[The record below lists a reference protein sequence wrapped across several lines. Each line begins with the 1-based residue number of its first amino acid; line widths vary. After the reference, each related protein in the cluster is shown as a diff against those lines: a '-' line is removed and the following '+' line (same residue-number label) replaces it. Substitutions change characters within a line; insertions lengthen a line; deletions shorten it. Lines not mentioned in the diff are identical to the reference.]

1 MGLFLYLPKIKDML
15 RAISTTIIGV
25 ILGMLGMMAMH
36 YLSMVFY
43 PLPVGVTM
51 EDAEALN
58 KYMAIA
64 PLGAMLLVIVS
75 HAMGSFIGA
84 LVATLLSQISKW
96 KNSSPF
102 KYQWLVIGLIFTV
115 AGWYNLQELTHPN
128 WFKID
133 LLFYLPA
140 AYLGFKLVAK
150 GN

>member
-1 MGLFLYLPKIKDML
+1 ML
-15 RAISTTIIGV
+15 RGIVTTIIGV
-25 ILGMLGMMAMH
+25 ILGMMGMMAMH

-43 PLPVGVTM
+43 PLPEGVTM
-51 EDAEALN
+51 KDAEALN

-84 LVATLLSQISKW
+84 LIATLLSQVSKW
-96 KNSSPF
+96 KNSTAF
-102 KYQWLVIGLIFTV
+102 KYQFLIIGLIFTY
-115 AGWYNLQELTHPN
+115 AGWLNLESLTHPD

-140 AYLGFKLVAK
+140 AYLGYKLVAK
-150 GN
+150 RA

>member
-1 MGLFLYLPKIKDML
+1 ML
-15 RAISTTIIGV
+15 RAITTTIIGV
-25 ILGMLGMMAMH
+25 ILGMMGMMAMH

-43 PLPVGVTM
+43 PLPEGVTM

-64 PLGAMLLVIVS
+64 PLGAMLLVIFS

-84 LVATLLSQISKW
+84 LVATLLSQVSKW
-96 KNSSPF
+96 KNSTAF
-102 KYQWLVIGLIFTV
+102 KYQFLFIGLLFTYT
-115 AGWYNLQELTHPN
+115 GWYNLENLIHPD

-140 AYLGFKLVAK
+140 AYLGYSLVAK
-150 GN
+150 KA

>member
-1 MGLFLYLPKIKDML
+1 MG
-15 RAISTTIIGV
+15 T
-25 ILGMLGMMAMH
+25 MAMH
-36 YLSMVFY
+36 YLSIVFY
-43 PLPVGVTM
+43 PLPEGLTM

-84 LVATLLSQISKW
+84 LVATLLSQVSKW
-96 KNSSPF
+96 KNSTAF
-102 KYQWLVIGLIFTV
+102 KYQFLFIGLLFTY
-115 AGWYNLQELTHPN
+115 AGWYNLENLIHPD

-140 AYLGFKLVAK
+140 AYLGYSLVAK
-150 GN
+150 RA

>member
-1 MGLFLYLPKIKDML
+1 ML
-15 RAISTTIIGV
+15 RAITTTIIGV
-25 ILGMLGMMAMH
+25 ILGMMGMMAMH

-43 PLPVGVTM
+43 PLPEGVTM

-84 LVATLLSQISKW
+84 LVATLLSQVSKW
-96 KNSSPF
+96 KNSTAF
-102 KYQWLVIGLIFTV
+102 KYQFLFIGLLFTY
-115 AGWYNLQELTHPN
+115 AGWYNLENLIHPD

-140 AYLGFKLVAK
+140 AYLGYSLVAK
-150 GN
+150 KA

>member
-1 MGLFLYLPKIKDML
+1 ML
-15 RAISTTIIGV
+15 RAITTTIIGV
-25 ILGMLGMMAMH
+25 VLGMMGMMAMH
-36 YLSMVFY
+36 YLSIVFY
-43 PLPVGVTM
+43 PLPEGLTM

-84 LVATLLSQISKW
+84 LVATLLSQVSKW
-96 KNSSPF
+96 ENSTAF
-102 KYQWLVIGLIFTV
+102 KYQFLFIGLLFTY
-115 AGWYNLQELTHPN
+115 AGWYNLENLIHPD

-140 AYLGFKLVAK
+140 AYLGYKLVAK
-150 GN
+150 RA

>member
-1 MGLFLYLPKIKDML
+1 MF
-15 RAISTTIIGV
+15 RAITTTIIGV
-25 ILGMLGMMAMH
+25 ILGMMGMRAMH

-43 PLPVGVTM
+43 PLPEGLTM

-84 LVATLLSQISKW
+84 LVATLLSQVSKW
-96 KNSSPF
+96 KNSTAF
-102 KYQWLVIGLIFTV
+102 KYQFLFIGLLFTY
-115 AGWYNLQELTHPN
+115 AGWYNLENLIHPD

-140 AYLGFKLVAK
+140 AYFGYKLVAK
-150 GN
+150 RA

>member
-1 MGLFLYLPKIKDML
+1 ML
-15 RAISTTIIGV
+15 RAITTTIIGV
-25 ILGMLGMMAMH
+25 ILGMMGMMAMH
-36 YLSMVFY
+36 YLSMMLY
-43 PLPVGVTM
+43 PLPEGVTM

-84 LVATLLSQISKW
+84 LVATLLSQVSKW
-96 KNSSPF
+96 KNSTAF
-102 KYQWLVIGLIFTV
+102 KYQFLFIGLLFTY
-115 AGWYNLQELTHPN
+115 AGWYNLENLIHPD

-140 AYLGFKLVAK
+140 AYLGYKLVAK
-150 GN
+150 RA

>member
-1 MGLFLYLPKIKDML
+1 
-15 RAISTTIIGV
+15 
-25 ILGMLGMMAMH
+25 MMAMH

-43 PLPVGVTM
+43 PLPEGVTM

-84 LVATLLSQISKW
+84 LVATLLSQVSKW
-96 KNSSPF
+96 ENSTAF
-102 KYQWLVIGLIFTV
+102 KYQFLFIGLLFTYT
-115 AGWYNLQELTHPN
+115 GWYNLENLIHPD

-140 AYLGFKLVAK
+140 AYLGYILVAK
-150 GN
+150 RA

>member
-1 MGLFLYLPKIKDML
+1 VGLFLYLPKITTML
-15 RAISTTIIGV
+15 RVIITAIVGI
-25 ILGMLGMMAMH
+25 ILGMIVMMGMH

-58 KYMAIA
+58 KYMEIA
-64 PLGAMLLVIVS
+64 PVGAMLLVIVS

-84 LVATLLSQISKW
+84 LAATLLSQVLVW
-96 KNSSPF
+96 KNASPF
-102 KYQWLVIGLIFTV
+102 KYQFLFIGLFLTF
-115 AGWYNLQELTHPN
+115 AGWYNLESLTHPA

-140 AYLGFKLVAK
+140 AYFGFKLVAK
-150 GN
+150 K

>member
-1 MGLFLYLPKIKDML
+1 ML
-15 RAISTTIIGV
+15 RAITTTIIGV
-25 ILGMLGMMAMH
+25 ILGMMGMMAMH
-36 YLSMVFY
+36 YLSMMLY
-43 PLPVGVTM
+43 PLPEGVTM

-84 LVATLLSQISKW
+84 LVATLLSQVSKW
-96 KNSSPF
+96 ENSTAF
-102 KYQWLVIGLIFTV
+102 KYQFLFIGLLFTY
-115 AGWYNLQELTHPN
+115 AGWYNLENLIHPD

-140 AYLGFKLVAK
+140 AYFGYKLVAK
-150 GN
+150 RA

>member
-1 MGLFLYLPKIKDML
+1 ML
-15 RAISTTIIGV
+15 RAITTTIIGV
-25 ILGMLGMMAMH
+25 ILGMMGMMAMH

-43 PLPVGVTM
+43 PLPEGVTM

-84 LVATLLSQISKW
+84 LVATLLSQVSKW
-96 KNSSPF
+96 KNSTAF
-102 KYQWLVIGLIFTV
+102 KYQFLFIGLLFTY
-115 AGWYNLQELTHPN
+115 AGWYNLENLIHPD

-140 AYLGFKLVAK
+140 AYLGYKLVAK
-150 GN
+150 RA